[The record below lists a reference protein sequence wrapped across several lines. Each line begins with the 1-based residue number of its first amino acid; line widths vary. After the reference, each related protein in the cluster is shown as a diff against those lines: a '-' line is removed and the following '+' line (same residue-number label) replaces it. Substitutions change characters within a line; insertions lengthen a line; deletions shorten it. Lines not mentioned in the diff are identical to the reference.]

1 MLYTGKLLYVELYD
15 TMGGARTNVKQVWE
29 ARHSRH
35 AGRCVVMNAHWWG
48 PGPSQIGNYKVEGSV
63 LSREY
68 LDPFLGF
75 GWDGGEPR
83 WTQYMDSVENFV
95 STIVALVDGKRQE
108 LPDIPAVKSRAA
120 RTWLGRSADGAWTAE
135 VTATAYTCAELVER
149 LEKLG
154 ITDAMIFD
162 GGGSSQAYDGTTHIT
177 GDGRTIYSYLLCWFE
192 ENNDENEK
200 EDEPMSGL
208 NIIDA
213 GLKFAGTLQ
222 KRSMTDLIILH
233 HAAGQGS
240 VEAVHNYHLSLGW
253 KGIAYNYYVRR
264 DGSIYRGRPEDTVGG
279 HTSGYNSRSVGIC
292 AEGNFEN
299 ESMSEAQREALRAL
313 VLDVRSRYPD
323 TRTVRHRD
331 LAATACPGANYPFEY
346 IAAAGPDPDD
356 TPASEPEAGGYEH
369 MSYEEQKAAATAW
382 VQEQGISDGLR
393 PYEPLQ
399 RVEYWV
405 MLWRQ
410 ARKEGKA

>member
-1 MLYTGKLLYVELYD
+1 
-15 TMGGARTNVKQVWE
+15 
-29 ARHSRH
+29 
-35 AGRCVVMNAHWWG
+35 
-48 PGPSQIGNYKVEGSV
+48 
-63 LSREY
+63 
-68 LDPFLGF
+68 
-75 GWDGGEPR
+75 
-83 WTQYMDSVENFV
+83 
-95 STIVALVDGKRQE
+95 
-108 LPDIPAVKSRAA
+108 
-120 RTWLGRSADGAWTAE
+120 
-135 VTATAYTCAELVER
+135 
-149 LEKLG
+149 
-154 ITDAMIFD
+154 
-162 GGGSSQAYDGTTHIT
+162 
-177 GDGRTIYSYLLCWFE
+177 
-192 ENNDENEK
+192 
-200 EDEPMSGL
+200 MSGL

-213 GLKFAGTLQ
+213 GLKFAGALQ

-292 AEGNFEN
+292 AEGNFES

-356 TPASEPEAGGYEH
+356 TPVGEPEAGGYES

-382 VQEQGISDGLR
+382 VQAQGISDGLR